1 MNALDMSDPLYT
13 LAYLSRSQLDS
24 RDSFAQLELLN
35 ILLDS
40 RLRNGR
46 SGVTG
51 CLLLNHGCFSQV
63 LEGSREVV
71 ESTFERIECDPR
83 HRSVSVLYFKPLERR
98 LFTDWAMAHA
108 SVSEGAYGHQG
119 LSMGS
124 DQDMKALS
132 RSGDDLADVL
142 KSLMPREGNA
152 S

>member
-1 MNALDMSDPLYT
+1 MSEPLYT

-35 ILLDS
+35 ILLVS

-63 LEGSREVV
+63 LEGSREAV
-71 ESTFERIECDPR
+71 ESTFERVECDPR
-83 HRSVSVLYFKPLERR
+83 HRSVTVLYFKPLERR

-108 SVSEGAYGHQG
+108 SISDGTYGLQG
-119 LSMGS
+119 LSMGP
-124 DQDMKALS
+124 DQEMKALG
-132 RSGDDLADVL
+132 RSGDDLAYAL
-142 KSLMPREGNA
+142 KSLMTGDGNA
-152 S
+152 A